1 MDVSILAGLQMPW
14 SRLGGLSGADNNS
27 ANAPKPA
34 ISRPIPLIMHAII
47 GAEFSMTRA
56 ELFTRRIVPTA
67 AALILAFVL
76 LRFLWFPAGYF
87 MISGVAKPFLILLA
101 VNVIVGPGLSTLVY
115 KPGKKGLKFDLIAI
129 ACIEI
134 GILAWGMYEILQRR
148 PDFAVFAVDRF
159 EAVSASEVDFAQIRN
174 TPMASRPGQTP
185 RLIYAELP
193 TDPEV
198 MNRLI
203 DETVFLGMQD
213 IDRRPEFWRPYSE
226 GIPLIK
232 SVARPL
238 SELVSGSNA
247 HAQLIGRWLANQD
260 LPVTDYLFLPIQG
273 RAADGVMILH
283 ADIGYP
289 VDVLA
294 IDPW

>member
-1 MDVSILAGLQMPW
+1 VDVSILAGLQMPW

-34 ISRPIPLIMHAII
+34 ISGRIPLIMQGDI

-56 ELFTRRIVPTA
+56 RLFTQRFAATA
-67 AALILAFVL
+67 GLLLLAFL
-76 LRFLWFPAGYF
+76 LVRFLWFPDGYF
-87 MISGVAKPFLILLA
+87 LISGVAKLFLILVA
-101 VNVIVGPGLSTLVY
+101 VNLIVGPGLSTLLY
-115 KPGKKGLKFDLIAI
+115 KPGKWGLKFDLIVI

-134 GILAWGMYEILQRR
+134 AVLGWGMYEILQRR

-159 EAVSASEVDFAQIRN
+159 EAVTLLEVDRSQIENRQLGL
-174 TPMASRPGQTP
+174 RPGHTP

-213 IDRRPEFWRPYSE
+213 IDRRPEFWRPYVA

-232 SVARPL
+232 AAAMPLADLIAGDDTRAR
-238 SELVSGSNA
+238 LVK
-247 HAQLIGRWLANQD
+247 RWLAKQD
-260 LPVTDYLFLPIQG
+260 QPVADYLFLPIQG
-273 RAADGVMILH
+273 RAADGVVILH
-283 ADIGYP
+283 ADIGFP